1 MWARSESPFCIC
13 CFSGTLNCL
22 SSLLGVAC
30 SEPHHKTDGQREKVE
45 REKVEHKKVES
56 EKVEAEAAPS
66 AQGQGGGIVA

>member
-1 MWARSESPFCIC
+1 M
-13 CFSGTLNCL
+13 
-22 SSLLGVAC
+22 AC
-30 SEPHHKTDGQREKVE
+30 SEPRHKTDGQREKVE